1 MQAGGWCELEYLN
14 DTERFGESY
23 KEGQKLERFFSK
35 LLSFIERQIFNRIS
49 KRVNFLLTRIN
60 DSKMETVAPG
70 NKDKN
75 EDGNWR
81 QRVDN
86 NGDYVFE
93 KRISGTWTEANK
105 IHGS

>member
-14 DTERFGESY
+14 DTENFGEGY

-49 KRVNFLLTRIN
+49 KRINFLLTRVN
-60 DSKMETVAPG
+60 DSKVEIVAPG

-75 EDGNWR
+75 EDGNW
-81 QRVDN
+81 QLIVDD
-86 NGDYVFE
+86 NGDLLAQ
-93 KRISGTWTEANK
+93 KRISGTWETSE
-105 IHGS
+105 IYHG